1 MDPKEA
7 KKDQEIAQ
15 QIRGQ
20 LGSTN
25 DVEQLIVKGRL
36 LQMHVTEA
44 FYNRLA
50 IDRERGRKIVLALMQ
65 RMKTLT
71 GSQDVSVWIYCNN
84 EKVVEGQVKE
94 WGGDNVNYLYDL

>member
-1 MDPKEA
+1 MIPKDDNQDE
-7 KKDQEIAQ
+7 EIAR
-15 QIRGQ
+15 QIRAQ
-20 LGSTN
+20 LGSTT
-25 DVEQLIVKGRL
+25 DVEQLTVKGRL
-36 LQMHVTEA
+36 LQMHVTES

-50 IDRERGRKIVLALMQ
+50 VDRERGRKIVLALMQ

>member
-1 MDPKEA
+1 MNH
-7 KKDQEIAQ
+7 KDNNQDEELAQ
-15 QIRGQ
+15 QIRTQ
-20 LGSTN
+20 LGSTT
-25 DVEQLIVKGRL
+25 DVEQLIVKGHL
-36 LQMHVTEA
+36 LQMHVTES

-50 IDRERGRKIVLALMQ
+50 VDRERGRKIVLALMQ

-94 WGGDNVNYLYDL
+94 WGGDNVKYLYDL

>member
-1 MDPKEA
+1 MNENNK
-7 KKDQEIAQ
+7 KKDEEIAEH
-15 QIRGQ
+15 IRTQ
-20 LGSTN
+20 LGSTT
-25 DVEQLIVKGRL
+25 DVEQLLVKGHL
-36 LQMHVTEA
+36 LQLHVTES

-65 RMKTLT
+65 RMKMLT

-94 WGGDNVNYLYDL
+94 WGGDNVKYLFDL